1 MMIMKNDVTNSC
13 GTKRGCSVTI
23 ILPHDSRLGSVLSG
37 VHETK
42 HGVQKVLSL
51 VNIPLDKKLEKE
63 GQMEK
68 MAA

>member
-1 MMIMKNDVTNSC
+1 MKNNVTNSC

-23 ILPHDSRLGSVLSG
+23 ILPHDSRFGSVLSR

-42 HGVQKVLSL
+42 HGVQKVLSMVSL
-51 VNIPLDKKLEKE
+51 SLDKKLEKE

>member
-1 MMIMKNDVTNSC
+1 MC
-13 GTKRGCSVTI
+13 GNTKINI
-23 ILPHDSRLGSVLSG
+23 ILPHDSRLGPVLSG

-42 HGVQKVLSL
+42 YGVQKVLSL
-51 VNIPLDKKLEKE
+51 VSLPLDKKLEKE